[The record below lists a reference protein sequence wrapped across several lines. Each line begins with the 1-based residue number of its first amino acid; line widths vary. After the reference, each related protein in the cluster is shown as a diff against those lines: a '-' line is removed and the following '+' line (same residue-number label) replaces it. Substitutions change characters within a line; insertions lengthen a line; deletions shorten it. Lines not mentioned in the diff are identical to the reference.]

1 MIMTV
6 LGWAG
11 IKITP
16 FLPECGRDRLLGPI
30 LSLDGEYLWSLMQ
43 RAYVRK
49 KKKEFGG
56 VSSLKLGTKKMKKP
70 CHAFIHSSKTS
81 SLLES
86 LATRLLRNR
95 LPNLNKCY
103 LSSVHNQNHIS
114 PYLFPS
120 KNKNLVAKL
129 CPKEKTPHPGGLC
142 QYA

>member
-1 MIMTV
+1 MVVDAKGLRT
-6 LGWAG
+6 
-11 IKITP
+11 K
-16 FLPECGRDRLLGPI
+16 E
-30 LSLDGEYLWSLMQ
+30 
-43 RAYVRK
+43 
-49 KKKEFGG
+49 KKEFGG
-56 VSSLKLGTKKMKKP
+56 VSLLKLGTKKMKKP

-103 LSSVHNQNHIS
+103 LSSVHKQSHIS
-114 PYLFPS
+114 PYLFLS